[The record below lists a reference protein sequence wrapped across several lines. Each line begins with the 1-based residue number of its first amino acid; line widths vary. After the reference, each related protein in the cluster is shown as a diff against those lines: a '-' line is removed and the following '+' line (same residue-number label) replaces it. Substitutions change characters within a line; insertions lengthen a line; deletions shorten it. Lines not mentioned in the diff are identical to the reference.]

1 MVSSFLPYP
10 LHSGGH
16 TRLYN
21 LIRELS
27 DKHEITLI
35 CEKRK
40 NQIDKDINEVEKI
53 SKKVITVE
61 RHRQWSISNILKTA
75 ISAKSFLTTGHT
87 HKKMQEEIAKEL
99 IKNEY
104 DLIHVETFYVMQ
116 NLPKYILERSRA
128 VRLINNESPKAI
140 SHWIPIVLVEH
151 NIEYQVYK
159 RFADNASLMVRPLL
173 YFDVAKLKI
182 EEESYWKEA
191 AVVVAVSKNDEEIIK
206 EERVKTR
213 IVANGVD
220 VEKFAFS
227 PRTKNLHSAS
237 SGHEEPRNKKVLFIG
252 DFKWMQNRDS
262 VKFIIEEIWPQ
273 INLKLKTENIILK
286 LWIVGREIPREI
298 KAITNDP
305 NVIFDEKNSNRP
317 TEELFQEA
325 DLLLAPIR
333 IGGGTSYKILE
344 SMSCGT
350 PVITTELS
358 AQAIDAKDGE
368 EIMVAEKAE
377 DFAQKTL
384 QLLDDQDLYQKI
396 AKNGRSLIEKNYTW
410 KEIANDL
417 DDVYKSLI

>member
-1 MVSSFLPYP
+1 MRILMVSSFLPYP

-16 TRLYN
+16 VRLYN
-21 LIRELS
+21 LIKELS

-40 NQIDKDINEVEKI
+40 NQTDKDIEEVEKI
-53 SKKVITVE
+53 CKKVITVE
-61 RHRQWSISNILKTA
+61 RHRQWSISNILKTG

-87 HKKMQEEIAKEL
+87 HKKMQEEIVGEL

-116 NLPKYILERSRA
+116 NLPQHILERSRA
-128 VRLINNESPKAI
+128 VRLINNESPKAV
-140 SHWIPIVLVEH
+140 SHWIPVVLVEH

-159 RFADNASLMVRPLL
+159 RFADNVSFMVRPLL
-173 YFDVAKLKI
+173 YLDVAKIKS
-182 EEESYWKEA
+182 EEESCWKEA
-191 AVVVAVSKNDEEIIK
+191 AVVVAVSKNDEQIIK
-206 EERVKTR
+206 GERSKTR

-220 VEKFAFS
+220 VEKFSFKPKAKS
-227 PRTKNLHSAS
+227 QKPEAKRI
-237 SGHEEPRNKKVLFIG
+237 LFIG
-252 DFKWMQNRDS
+252 DFKWLQNKDAA
-262 VKFIIEEIWPQ
+262 KFLIEEIWPR
-273 INLKLKTENIILK
+273 INKELRTKNQVQNLK

-298 KAITNDP
+298 RALTNDP
-305 NVIFDEKNSNRP
+305 NVIFDEKNSDRP
-317 TEELFQEA
+317 TEQLFQEA
-325 DLLLAPIR
+325 DMLLAPIR

-350 PVITTELS
+350 PVVTTKLS

-368 EIMVAEKAE
+368 EIMIAEKAE
-377 DFAQKTL
+377 DFAQKTI

-396 AKNGRSLIEKNYTW
+396 ALSGRNLIEKNYTW

>member
-1 MVSSFLPYP
+1 MRILMVSSFLPYP

-16 TRLYN
+16 VRLYN
-21 LIRELS
+21 LIKELS

-40 NQIDKDINEVEKI
+40 NQTDKDIEEVEKI
-53 SKKVITVE
+53 CKKVITVE
-61 RHRQWSISNILKTA
+61 RHRQWSISNILKTG

-87 HKKMQEEIAKEL
+87 HKKMQEEIVGEL

-116 NLPKYILERSRA
+116 NLPQHILERSRA
-128 VRLINNESPKAI
+128 VRLINNESPKAV
-140 SHWIPIVLVEH
+140 SHWIPVVLVEH

-159 RFADNASLMVRPLL
+159 RFADNVSFMVRPLL
-173 YFDVAKLKI
+173 YLDVAKIKS
-182 EEESYWKEA
+182 EEESCWKEA
-191 AVVVAVSKNDEEIIK
+191 AVVVAVSKNDEQIIK
-206 EERVKTR
+206 GERSKTR

-220 VEKFAFS
+220 VEKFSFKPKAKS
-227 PRTKNLHSAS
+227 QKPEAKRI
-237 SGHEEPRNKKVLFIG
+237 LF
-252 DFKWMQNRDS
+252 
-262 VKFIIEEIWPQ
+262 IEEIWPR
-273 INLKLKTENIILK
+273 INKELRTKNQVQNLK

-298 KAITNDP
+298 RALTNDP
-305 NVIFDEKNSNRP
+305 NVIFDEKNSDRP
-317 TEELFQEA
+317 TEQLFQEA
-325 DLLLAPIR
+325 DMLLAPIR

-350 PVITTELS
+350 PVVTTKLS

-368 EIMVAEKAE
+368 EIMIAEKAE
-377 DFAQKTL
+377 DFAQKTI

-396 AKNGRSLIEKNYTW
+396 ALSGRNLIEKNYTW

>member
-16 TRLYN
+16 VRLYN
-21 LIRELS
+21 LIKELS

-40 NQIDKDINEVEKI
+40 NQTDKDIEEVEKI
-53 SKKVITVE
+53 CKKVITVE
-61 RHRQWSISNILKTA
+61 RHRQWSISNILKTG

-87 HKKMQEEIAKEL
+87 HKKMQEEIVGEL

-116 NLPKYILERSRA
+116 NLPQHILERSRA
-128 VRLINNESPKAI
+128 VRLINNESPKAV
-140 SHWIPIVLVEH
+140 SHWIPVVLVEH

-159 RFADNASLMVRPLL
+159 RFADNVSFMVRPLL
-173 YFDVAKLKI
+173 YLDVAKIKS
-182 EEESYWKEA
+182 EEESCWKEA
-191 AVVVAVSKNDEEIIK
+191 AVVVAVSKNDEQIIK
-206 EERVKTR
+206 GERSKTR

-220 VEKFAFS
+220 VEKFSFKPKAKS
-227 PRTKNLHSAS
+227 QKPEAKRI
-237 SGHEEPRNKKVLFIG
+237 LFIG
-252 DFKWMQNRDS
+252 DFKWLQNKDAA
-262 VKFIIEEIWPQ
+262 KFLIEEIWPR
-273 INLKLKTENIILK
+273 INKELRTKNQVQNLK

-298 KAITNDP
+298 RALTNDP
-305 NVIFDEKNSNRP
+305 NVIFDEKNSDRP
-317 TEELFQEA
+317 TEQLFQEA
-325 DLLLAPIR
+325 DMLLAPIR

-350 PVITTELS
+350 PVVTTKLS

-368 EIMVAEKAE
+368 EIMIAEKAE
-377 DFAQKTL
+377 DFAQKTI

-396 AKNGRSLIEKNYTW
+396 ALSGRNLIEKNYTW